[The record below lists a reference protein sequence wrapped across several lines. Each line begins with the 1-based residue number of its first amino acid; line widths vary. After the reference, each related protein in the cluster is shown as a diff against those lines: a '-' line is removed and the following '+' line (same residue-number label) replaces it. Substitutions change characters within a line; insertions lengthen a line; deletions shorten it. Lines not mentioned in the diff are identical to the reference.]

1 MDSKK
6 EYEVV
11 TVKTEPFQDQIAD
24 CKGLIRTVKHF
35 QTPNYVENY
44 LQGCFHV
51 LDILEPVW
59 LIINKKLYLI
69 NLNLI

>member
-6 EYEVV
+6 EYEVA

-24 CKGLIRTVKHF
+24 CKGLIRTAKHF

-44 LQGCFHV
+44 IQGCFHV
-51 LDILEPVW
+51 LDILEPV
-59 LIINKKLYLI
+59 
-69 NLNLI
+69 